1 VAPFCCFSHIF
12 ANIAAL
18 QQAHD
23 GLVQMRVVL
32 TANANDMRR
41 VDVIKTTQNGF
52 QTQRFK
58 RISAS
63 LKGPAP

>member
-1 VAPFCCFSHIF
+1 MAPFCCFSQIF
-12 ANIAAL
+12 TNIAAL

-32 TANANDMRR
+32 TANANDMIH